1 MYLCTYVSLY
11 VCMYVWDGTERNGT
25 ESVYVY
31 VCCVYVCMYVWMDG
45 WMDAWMHAYT
55 HTVYKFTTYTV

>member
-1 MYLCTYVSLY
+1 MY
-11 VCMYVWDGTERNGT
+11 VCMYGMERNGT
-25 ESVYVY
+25 EPKVYMCMCV
-31 VCCVYVCMYVWMDG
+31 VCMYVCMYGWMDG